1 MQEEES
7 VRVSGLGGEPI
18 EVIGRV
24 FSFLFFISTYPDV
37 SAIKLLLSRVH
48 LYSF

>member
-1 MQEEES
+1 MQEET
-7 VRVSGLGGEPI
+7 VWVLGLGGEPI

-24 FSFLFFISTYPDV
+24 FSFFISTYPDV
-37 SAIKLLLSRVH
+37 FAVKLLLSKVH